1 MSAVTDRRVHAVLSD
16 GSFIVRYDRAGKWF
30 REWLPSELKPR
41 RMLSMGTV
49 VELSA
54 KATTV
59 NYGLPG
65 GSTFDTLVRRARGD
79 RQVV

>member
-1 MSAVTDRRVHAVLSD
+1 
-16 GSFIVRYDRAGKWF
+16 
-30 REWLPSELKPR
+30 
-41 RMLSMGTV
+41 MLSMGTV
-49 VELSA
+49 VELSTT
-54 KATTV
+54 ATTV